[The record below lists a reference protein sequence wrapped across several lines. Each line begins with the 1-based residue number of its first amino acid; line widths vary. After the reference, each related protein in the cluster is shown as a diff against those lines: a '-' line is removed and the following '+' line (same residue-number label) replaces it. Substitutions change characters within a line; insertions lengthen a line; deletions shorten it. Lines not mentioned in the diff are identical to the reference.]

1 MRKMKGIFAAAVMVM
16 GLSLAACGSSDGGSS
31 SSGSSSSGS
40 AASSSSEGF
49 SFTSGSTKI
58 EVNADASAIVDEL
71 GDPDD
76 YFESESC
83 ALEGL
88 EKVYTYAGFH
98 LNTYPVDDKDY
109 VLSVDFMDDTV
120 ETDEGISIGS
130 TKDEV
135 TEAYGE
141 PAEETSSSLVYEKGD
156 TEMTIGL
163 DGDSVSSLEI
173 SAVTEE

>member
-1 MRKMKGIFAAAVMVM
+1 MKKTGVILTAVVM
-16 GLSLAACGSSDGGSS
+16 MMSLGLAACGGSEEEKGGTEAAQTKTA
-31 SSGSSSSGS
+31 SG
-40 AASSSSEGF
+40 AGF
-49 SFTSGSTKI
+49 SFSSGSTKI
-58 EVNADASAIVDEL
+58 EMNADASEVVEKL
-71 GDPDD
+71 GEAED

-83 ALEGL
+83 AFKGL
-88 EKVYTYAGFH
+88 DKVYTYPGFK
-98 LNTYPVDDKDY
+98 LNTYPVDDKDF
-109 VLSVDFMDDTV
+109 VLSVVFMDDTV

-130 TKDEV
+130 SKEDV

-141 PAEETSSSLVYEKGD
+141 ASKESGSKLVYEKEN